1 MRLFMGIILLLA
13 PVVAFSQTAS
23 MKDGKVYSG
32 DKAYCYYKE
41 SGKRISTMTLETP
54 NNILTPLS
62 YPEAC
67 GDEFKDYSFG
77 GEYQQFIK
85 AKARVLA
92 SAHEPYLVYHYNI
105 TIEGIKRE
113 LNIRYHSLLI
123 RTLAQDI
130 VKYDVVQNGFLNE
143 KNAQKLLDKWEGK
156 KNILTRQQLQ
166 RSIVSNY
173 NSSTGKDRERTASI
187 NIRIEGDRIYKD
199 EHLFGQYY
207 LDKHLGAGNLL
218 GSAKDRNCY
227 KIEDTNGNLLGWA
240 IVPMLRSSF
249 FLLPAGEKESLA
261 VVTTDRDEQKIIASA
276 VKVLIVHNAAK
287 QAVK

>member
-1 MRLFMGIILLLA
+1 MRLFTCIILFFTPFIA
-13 PVVAFSQTAS
+13 CCQTAS

-32 DKAYCYYKE
+32 DKIYYHYKE

-67 GDEFKDYSFG
+67 GDEFKDYAFG
-77 GEYQQFIK
+77 GEYQSFIK
-85 AKARVLA
+85 AKARVMA

-105 TIEGIKRE
+105 TIEGINRE

-123 RTLAQDI
+123 RMLAQDI

-156 KNILTRQQLQ
+156 SNVLARQQLE
-166 RSIVSNY
+166 RGIVSNY
-173 NSSTGKDRERTASI
+173 NSSTGKEREHAASI

-199 EHLFGQYY
+199 EQLFGQYY
-207 LDKHLGAGNLL
+207 LDKHMGTGNLF
-218 GSAKDRNCY
+218 GSAKDKNCY
-227 KIEDTNGNLLGWA
+227 KIEDPNGNLLGWA

-261 VVTTDRDEQKIIASA
+261 VVTTDRDEQKIITSA

-287 QAVK
+287 QAAK